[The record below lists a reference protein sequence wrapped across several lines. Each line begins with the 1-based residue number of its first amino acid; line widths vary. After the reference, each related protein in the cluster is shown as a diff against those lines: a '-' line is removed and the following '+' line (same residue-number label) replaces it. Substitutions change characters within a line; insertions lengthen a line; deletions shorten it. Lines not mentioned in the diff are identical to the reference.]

1 MLCIDTNDLLRNY
14 EYVTNMI
21 QIKEEKVKRKT
32 GYHCSNVSSKACNSE
47 KSGIEWWH
55 EP

>member
-14 EYVTNMI
+14 EYVTNVI
-21 QIKEEKVKRKT
+21 QIKEERVKRKT
-32 GYHCSNVSSKACNSE
+32 ENRRLNASLKACNSE
-47 KSGIEWWH
+47 KSGIEWWD